1 MGGLQAFQGV
11 RSFFGARKAR
21 KKQERFIKNMMA
33 DRAKRI
39 KAAKGLYD
47 KSRRGLLS
55 ENRAAMKSALASA
68 PMTLGP
74 ALMASTASG
83 NLMRSVYRDYA
94 RRAAEISRQTAAGKV
109 DLEMMSEYDIVDPST
124 IGQGMG
130 AENAALGNAI
140 GGLAGFGGALSDA
153 FKQFGAGKKM
163 QEIGGAMQGHT
174 VNTGYGNIPT
184 GLGNVY
190 ANLGANMKSSAFGSG
205 FGK

>member
-11 RSFFGARKAR
+11 RGFFGARKAR
-21 KKQERFIKNMMA
+21 KKQERFIKKMMA
-33 DRAKRI
+33 DRAQRI
-39 KAAKGLYD
+39 AAAKGQYD
-47 KSRRGLLS
+47 KSRRGLLA
-55 ENRAAMKSALASA
+55 ENRAAMQSALASA

-109 DLEMMSEYDIVDPST
+109 DLEMMSPYDIVDPST

-130 AENAALGNAI
+130 AENAALGSALS
-140 GGLAGFGGALSDA
+140 GLAGFGGSLANA
-153 FKQFGAGKKM
+153 FQQYGAGK
-163 QEIGGAMQGHT
+163 QVEQLGAAMQGHSSSSPF
-174 VNTGYGNIPT
+174 GNIPT
-184 GLGNVY
+184 GLGSAY
-190 ANLGANMKSSAFGSG
+190 ANLGANMKSAAFGSG